1 MKQRKRVNNVCD
13 MKIECKLKKSK
24 YLNFQKPINLL
35 NLFISLEKVKKIK
48 LKLNPMTLPREHK
61 GTTYLL
67 LRSYKNQARGLHF
80 KISNITSVSLALL
93 PLTPERL
100 HLILPTVKTFD

>member
-61 GTTYLL
+61 GTNVFVAQIIQESSQRTSLQNIKHNL
-67 LRSYKNQARGLHF
+67 GF
-80 KISNITSVSLALL
+80 ISSLAFNSG
-93 PLTPERL
+93 
-100 HLILPTVKTFD
+100 KTTLNIAHG